1 MDVHIRHIADLI
13 ASGQLVAAA
22 EKSGLQLL

>member
-1 MDVHIRHIADLI
+1 MDIFIRHIADLI
-13 ASGQLVAAA
+13 ASGQIVAAA